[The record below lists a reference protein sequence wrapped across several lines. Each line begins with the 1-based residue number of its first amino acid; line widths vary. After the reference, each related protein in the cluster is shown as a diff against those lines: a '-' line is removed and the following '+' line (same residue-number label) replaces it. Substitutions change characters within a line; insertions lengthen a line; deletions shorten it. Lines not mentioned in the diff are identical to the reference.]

1 MESRTRIEYGKP
13 TDSKY
18 LRSIQ
23 LRLNRMSTAKQIKDK
38 YKNDTSHR
46 SYVSAVKTIEKET
59 PLLSEDISQLSSE
72 IKAEK
77 KLAFCFAVI
86 NSDIGD
92 NMDYGVL
99 EGILS
104 TFNSRYGS
112 KKTKRKKKKKSS
124 RKKKKQSTKRR

>member
-112 KKTKRKKKKKSS
+112 KKTKRKKKKKH
-124 RKKKKQSTKRR
+124 KKTKQSTKRR